1 MLVEMDPTVGSL
13 RTKSASSP
21 MHSLLKVTEDTRQ
34 DRRPGTMD
42 RSRVVTQL
50 NSNSANMATNV
61 TKE

>member
-1 MLVEMDPTVGSL
+1 MLVEMDPTVGSS

-21 MHSLLKVTEDTRQ
+21 MHSLLKVTEDRSQ

-42 RSRVVTQL
+42 RSRVAIQL
-50 NSNSANMATNV
+50 NLNSANMATNV